1 MNFHTFYGRARR
13 PVETCVVGTGGFGRS
28 FLAQVGFCRLVNC
41 RVAVDVD
48 IELAAQ
54 GLLAA
59 RVAPEMI
66 ARCDTAEG
74 ASAAWRAGKF
84 IAADAL
90 ATVLHLP
97 LDQVVEATGRPEE
110 GAGTP

>member
-1 MNFHTFYGRARR
+1 MNFHRFYGRARR

-28 FLAQVGFCRLVNC
+28 FLAQVGFCGLVNC

-59 RVAPEMI
+59 GVAPEVI
-66 ARCDTAEG
+66 ARCDTAES
-74 ASAAWRAGKF
+74 ARAAWEAGKF
-84 IAADAL
+84 VAADAL

-97 LDQVVEATGRPEE
+97 LDQVVEATGRPED
-110 GAGTP
+110 